1 MKKIFLTLI
10 ILGSVHAND
19 KDELILDIEKS
30 LMASCFHGTVYE
42 HGNQEM
48 EKQIASFVDAGKSKD
63 YIINFFTDKYG
74 EQILAM
80 PEAKGFN
87 IFAWLAP
94 MIIFALGGIVMY
106 AYFKNSTPTLTH
118 ASIPKK
124 DNNNIKFSDE
134 IEAELKDFD

>member
-48 EKQIASFVDAGKSKD
+48 EKQIASFVDAGRSKE
-63 YIINFFTDKYG
+63 YVINFFTNKYG
-74 EQILAM
+74 ERILAM
-80 PEAKGFN
+80 PEAEGFN

-94 MIIFALGGIVMY
+94 IIIFALGGLMMFI
-106 AYFKNSTPTLTH
+106 YFKNPTPKLVRI
-118 ASIPKK
+118 SNQN
-124 DNNNIKFSDE
+124 DDSIKFSDE
-134 IEAELKDFD
+134 IEQELK

>member
-87 IFAWLAP
+87 VFAWLAP
-94 MIIFALGGIVMY
+94 MIIFALGGLMMFI
-106 AYFKNSTPTLTH
+106 YFKNPTPKLEKI
-118 ASIPKK
+118 SNQN
-124 DNNNIKFSDE
+124 DDSIKFSDE
-134 IEAELKDFD
+134 IEQELKELD